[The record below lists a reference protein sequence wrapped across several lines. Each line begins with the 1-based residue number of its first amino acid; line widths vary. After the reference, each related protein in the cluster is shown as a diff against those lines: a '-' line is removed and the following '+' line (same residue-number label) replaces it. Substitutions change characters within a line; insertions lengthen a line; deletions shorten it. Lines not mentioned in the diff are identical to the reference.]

1 VLRLLTIAYVINFLD
16 RTNVGFAVLTMNCE
30 VGLTEAQLA
39 VGREFFVGDCLLE
52 VPSNE
57 ALHTFGARVWLS
69 RIMITWVLI
78 SMGMVSANGATSF
91 YTLAFFW
98 GARRP
103 GFSRE
108 RL

>member
-1 VLRLLTIAYVINFLD
+1 
-16 RTNVGFAVLTMNCE
+16 
-30 VGLTEAQLA
+30 
-39 VGREFFVGDCLLE
+39 
-52 VPSNE
+52 VPSNV

-69 RIMITWVLI
+69 RIMIAWVLI
-78 SMGMVSANGATSF
+78 SMGMVSTNGATSF

-98 GARRP
+98 GSRRP